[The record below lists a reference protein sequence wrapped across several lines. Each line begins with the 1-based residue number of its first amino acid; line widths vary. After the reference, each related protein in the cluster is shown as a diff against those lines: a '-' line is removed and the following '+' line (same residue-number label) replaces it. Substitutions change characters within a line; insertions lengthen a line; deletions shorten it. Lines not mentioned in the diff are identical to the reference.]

1 MHSAVST
8 LVSFVFVG
16 ALWGCTNPFIKLG
29 SNDHI
34 MYTRKDNS
42 IGEYV
47 NQLVGLV
54 KNWQFVLP
62 FLLNQ
67 SGSVAYVYLLS
78 STDISNAVPICNS
91 LTFVFTAITSRLLGE
106 KLQRPA
112 SDNEEDDNMNDTI
125 DVTPDKQPKSVTTDP
140 HVDKLWG
147 DMNASTT
154 VSKTA
159 VDRTAKLLGGLTA
172 KTKHSS
178 RRMKKGNKK
187 RKAHD
192 FIMPILSVD
201 VERSRKD
208 MAEVA
213 TSKLK
218 VDRVIKFAGKEY
230 SVAATAAKPAK
241 KEKGLDK
248 VLDALVEPK
257 KVSTIEKSSLDWDKF
272 KEKEGIEEEL
282 TQYTKDGYDFYGCSK
297 QQFLQRLDLKRFEI
311 EKAERDKQRKLQ
323 QQQPK

>member
-1 MHSAVST
+1 M
-8 LVSFVFVG
+8 
-16 ALWGCTNPFIKLG
+16 
-29 SNDHI
+29 
-34 MYTRKDNS
+34 
-42 IGEYV
+42 
-47 NQLVGLV
+47 
-54 KNWQFVLP
+54 
-62 FLLNQ
+62 
-67 SGSVAYVYLLS
+67 S
-78 STDISNAVPICNS
+78 SCSDEDDGDYI
-91 LTFVFTAITSRLLGE
+91 
-106 KLQRPA
+106 PA
-112 SDNEEDDNMNDTI
+112 ADNEEDDNMNDTI